1 MEDFGISGNSNLG
14 TFTNLGWVTGRVLSL
29 EILAVGSWKNERCC
43 WAPNFASS
51 QQVDIEIDTE
61 RFDTL
66 VM

>member
-29 EILAVGSWKNERCC
+29 DILAVGFWKNERWR

-51 QQVDIEIDTE
+51 QQVDIEIDME
-61 RFDTL
+61 RLDTL